1 MEETRILSKIRPD
14 HFKMICKSKT
24 TGKVLE
30 KEYIFTES
38 GFTIIAKL
46 GGIKATVCYR

>member
-1 MEETRILSKIRPD
+1 MQVLTKIAPGD
-14 HFKMICKSKT
+14 FKMICKSKT

-46 GGIKATVCYR
+46 VGIKATVCYR